1 MLTIKSNGLDKAIQI
16 LDALPTDLE
25 AKAQEFIKRLAQ
37 FGVERA
43 QYYYDTAQ
51 YAGGDDKVSV
61 SFTEEGKGVVRV
73 TAEGHAVLYIEFG
86 TGVKYP
92 DDLEA
97 RADIISGDVDGRG
110 QHGKRHGASQKGW
123 YYLKEHGIGNNPP
136 PDTEDATKPGMEMFY
151 HTYGNPSEA
160 ATYKAKKELRE
171 NAERIA
177 REVFGNDR

>member
-160 ATYKAKKELRE
+160 ATYKAKKELCE
-171 NAERIA
+171 KAEQIA